1 MRVRTRRLIL
11 AVIAAIAA
19 ILYLGCNDANDV
31 SSPGPTA
38 APANV
43 AGTWSGTFQS
53 DSTTLCANASASAQF
68 SQQGNRVTGSFRA
81 LDCGIDGAFHGSVDG
96 ITLSGTV
103 DMVGCTG
110 GIVSARVEGATI
122 SFTVGAFTKS
132 LVTED
137 REVLPGGR
145 ATLQR

>member
-1 MRVRTRRLIL
+1 MRARKRRLIL
-11 AVIAAIAA
+11 AVIAAISP
-19 ILYLGCNDANDV
+19 ILYLACSDSNDV
-31 SSPGPTA
+31 SSPGPRA

-43 AGTWSGTFQS
+43 AGTWSGMFQS
-53 DSTTLCANASASAQF
+53 DSASLCASAPASAQF
-68 SQQGNRVTGSFRA
+68 SQQGNRVTGSFKA
-81 LDCGIDGAFHGSVDG
+81 LDCGITGAFHGFVDG
-96 ITLSGTV
+96 NTLSGTV

-110 GIVSARVEGATI
+110 GIVSGRVEGATI

-145 ATLQR
+145 ATLER